1 MIMLQPT
8 GFPNYFLFF
17 NVEKDNFQLINNS
30 YIYMYMLLRIF
41 FCYFEIFVSTEGED
55 HLRRFECLVHCWL
68 IKSTY
73 EKNNNKFDF
82 TF

>member
-1 MIMLQPT
+1 MLQPT

-41 FCYFEIFVSTEGED
+41 FVI
-55 HLRRFECLVHCWL
+55 L
-68 IKSTY
+68 
-73 EKNNNKFDF
+73 KFLF
-82 TF
+82 QQRVKII